1 MKPGRVIISGATGF
15 IGRPLTSSLAQAG
28 YEVVVL
34 TRNPGKA
41 SSLFGDQV
49 RTAGWDGRTSGGWF
63 ALASGARAIIN
74 LAGENIGAGRWTM
87 ERKQAIIR
95 SRLDAGHA
103 VVEAVRQARAKP
115 KVLIQASAV
124 GYYGSRAGEELDE
137 SSLQG
142 GGFLAG
148 LVQEW
153 EGSTAEAENFDV
165 RRVVIRSGLVLDS
178 DGGVLPRFLRQFR
191 SFAGGPLGSGR
202 QWVSWIHRQDEVAA
216 IRFLIEREDLA
227 GVFNL
232 AAPQPLTMKE
242 FARTLGREMHRPA
255 LFRVPAVVLRLFLG
269 EMAEETILVGQRVVP
284 RALLRA
290 DFEFHYPRLE
300 SALREILR

>member
-1 MKPGRVIISGATGF
+1 MSRGRVIISGATGF
-15 IGRPLTSSLAQAG
+15 IGRSLTSSLAQAG

-41 SSLFGDQV
+41 TGLFGERI
-49 RTAGWDGRTSGGWF
+49 RTAGWDGRTSSGWLE
-63 ALASGARAIIN
+63 LASGALAIIN
-74 LAGENIGAGRWTM
+74 LAGENIGAGRWTP
-87 ERKQAIIR
+87 KKKGAIVR
-95 SRLDAGHA
+95 SRRDAGHA
-103 VVEAVRQARAKP
+103 VVDAIRQARAKP

-137 SSLQG
+137 SSPSG

-148 LVQEW
+148 LAQEW
-153 EGSTAEAENFDV
+153 EGSTAEAENLGV
-165 RRVVIRSGLVLDS
+165 RRVVVRSGLVLDAE
-178 DGGVLPRFLRQFR
+178 GGVLPRFLRQFR
-191 SFAGGPLGSGR
+191 FFAGGPLGSGR
-202 QWVSWIHRQDEVAA
+202 QWLSWIHRQDEVAA
-216 IRFLIEREDLA
+216 IRFLLEREDLA
-227 GVFNL
+227 RVFNL

-255 LFRVPAVVLRLFLG
+255 LFRIPAVVLRLFLG

-290 DFEFHYPRLE
+290 GFEFRYPRLE
-300 SALREILR
+300 GALREILR